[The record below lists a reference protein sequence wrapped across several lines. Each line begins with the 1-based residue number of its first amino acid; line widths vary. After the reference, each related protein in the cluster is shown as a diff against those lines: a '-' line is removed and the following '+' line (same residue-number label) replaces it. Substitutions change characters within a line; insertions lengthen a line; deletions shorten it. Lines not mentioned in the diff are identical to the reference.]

1 MSLIDKKIIDSITK
15 RGVEE
20 IIIEAEFVKL
30 LELNKPLRLKMGFDP
45 SSSDI
50 HIGHAVGLKKMR
62 QLQNLGHKCVLI
74 IGDWTARIGDPT
86 GVSVTRKMLSQSEVE
101 SNAKT
106 YLEQFFKIV
115 DIDQTEVVY
124 QSEWYGD
131 FRLENIIELTSKFTV
146 AQFLAREDFN
156 NRYKQGKPIAI
167 TEFLYPLLQAYDS
180 VAINYD
186 VEFGGIA
193 QKFNLLIGRQLQ
205 SMNGMKPQQCL
216 MVPLLVGTDGSNKMS
231 KSLNN
236 YIGIAEKPEDIYG
249 KVMSI
254 PDNLIINYLELLS
267 EFSTDEINQM
277 TQAMNLGNEN
287 PMNFKKELAKDIVSQ
302 FYTKQDA
309 INSEANFQLVIQNNE
324 IPENLESHNLTDII
338 NNKLSTILVQTSMA
352 KSNSE
357 AKRLINQG
365 AIEINGVKITKD
377 TQMNSLKQ
385 GDIFKIGKQKYFQVY
400 QKT

>member
-1 MSLIDKKIIDSITK
+1 LIDQNTIDTITK

-20 IIIEAEFVKL
+20 IIIESEFINL
-30 LELNKPLRLKMGFDP
+30 LKENNPLRLKMGFDP

-50 HIGHAVGLKKMR
+50 HLGHAVGLKKLR
-62 QLQNLGHKCVLI
+62 QLQDIGHKCILI

-86 GVSVTRKMLSQSEVE
+86 GVSATRKMLTQEEVE

-131 FRLENIIELTSKFTV
+131 FKLENVIELTSKFTV

-156 NRYKQGKPIAI
+156 KRYKQGKPIAI

-180 VAINYD
+180 VAINSD
-186 VEFGGIA
+186 VEFGGTD
-193 QKFNLLIGRQLQ
+193 QKFNLLVGRELQ

-216 MVPLLVGTDGSNKMS
+216 MVPLLVGTDGINKMS

-236 YIGIAEKPEDIYG
+236 YIGITDKPADIYG

-254 PDNLIINYLELLS
+254 PDSLIMNYLEVLS
-267 EFSTDEINQM
+267 NFNNNDIEEM
-277 TQAMNLGNEN
+277 KKAMSLGNEN
-287 PMNFKKELAKDIVSQ
+287 PMIFKKELAKDIVTQ
-302 FYTKQDA
+302 FYTIQDA
-309 INSEANFQLVIQNNE
+309 IDSELNFKMVVQGNE
-324 IPENLESHNLTDII
+324 IPENLENHNLNEMI
-338 NNKLSTILVQTSMA
+338 NSKLSNILVKTSMA

-365 AIEINGVKITKD
+365 AIELNGVKLTED
-377 TQMNSLKQ
+377 AEMNSLKD
-385 GDIFKIGKQKYFQVY
+385 GDIFKIGKQKFFQVS
-400 QKT
+400 QNA

>member
-1 MSLIDKKIIDSITK
+1 MIDQNTIDTITK

-20 IIIEAEFVKL
+20 IIIESEFINL
-30 LELNKPLRLKMGFDP
+30 LKENNPLRLKMGFDP

-50 HIGHAVGLKKMR
+50 HLGHAVGLKKLR
-62 QLQNLGHKCVLI
+62 QLQDIGHKCILI

-86 GVSVTRKMLSQSEVE
+86 GVSATRKMLTQEEVE

-131 FRLENIIELTSKFTV
+131 FKLENVIELTSKFTV

-156 NRYKQGKPIAI
+156 KRYKQGKPIAI

-180 VAINYD
+180 VAINSD
-186 VEFGGIA
+186 VEFGGTD
-193 QKFNLLIGRQLQ
+193 QKFNLLVGRELQ

-216 MVPLLVGTDGSNKMS
+216 MVPLLVGTDGINKMS

-236 YIGIAEKPEDIYG
+236 YIGITDKPEDIYG

-254 PDNLIINYLELLS
+254 PDSLIINYLEVLS
-267 EFSTDEINQM
+267 NFNNNEIEEM
-277 TQAMNLGNEN
+277 KKAMSLGNEN
-287 PMNFKKELAKDIVSQ
+287 PMIFKKELAKDIVTQ
-302 FYTKQDA
+302 FYTIQDA
-309 INSEANFQLVIQNNE
+309 IDSELNFKMVVQGNE
-324 IPENLESHNLTDII
+324 IPENLENHDLNEMI
-338 NNKLSTILVQTSMA
+338 NSKLSNILVKTSMA

-365 AIEINGVKITKD
+365 AIELNGVKLTED
-377 TQMNSLKQ
+377 AEMNSLKD
-385 GDIFKIGKQKYFQVY
+385 GDIFKIGKQKFFQVS
-400 QKT
+400 QNA

>member
-1 MSLIDKKIIDSITK
+1 MIDQNTIDTITK

-20 IIIEAEFVKL
+20 IIIESEFVNL
-30 LELNKPLRLKMGFDP
+30 LKENKPLRLKMGFDP

-50 HIGHAVGLKKMR
+50 HLGHAVGLKKLR
-62 QLQNLGHKCVLI
+62 QLQNIGHKCILI

-86 GVSVTRKMLSQSEVE
+86 GVSATRKMLTQKEVE

-124 QSEWYGD
+124 QSEWYGN
-131 FRLENIIELTSKFTV
+131 FKLENVIELTSKFTV

-180 VAINYD
+180 VAINSD
-186 VEFGGIA
+186 VEFGGID
-193 QKFNLLIGRQLQ
+193 QKFNLLVGRELQ

-216 MVPLLVGTDGSNKMS
+216 MVPLLVGTDGTNKMS

-236 YIGIAEKPEDIYG
+236 YIGITDKPEDIYG

-254 PDNLIINYLELLS
+254 PDSLIVNYLEVLS
-267 EFSTDEINQM
+267 DFNNNEIKEM
-277 TQAMNLGNEN
+277 KKAMDQGNEN
-287 PMNFKKELAKDIVSQ
+287 PMIFKKELAKDIVSQ
-302 FYTKQDA
+302 FYTIQDA
-309 INSEANFQLVIQNNE
+309 INSESNFKMVVQGNE
-324 IPENLESHNLTDII
+324 IPANLENHDLNEII
-338 NNKLSTILVQTSMA
+338 NTKLSNILVKTSMA

-365 AIEINGVKITKD
+365 AIELNGVKLTED
-377 TQMNSLKQ
+377 TEMNSLKD
-385 GDIFKIGKQKYFQVY
+385 GDIFKIGKQKFFQIS
-400 QKT
+400 QNT

>member
-1 MSLIDKKIIDSITK
+1 MIDQNTIDTITK

-20 IIIEAEFVKL
+20 IIIESEFINL
-30 LELNKPLRLKMGFDP
+30 LKENKPLRLKMGFDP

-50 HIGHAVGLKKMR
+50 HLGHAVGLKKLR
-62 QLQNLGHKCVLI
+62 QLQDIGHKCVLI

-86 GVSVTRKMLSQSEVE
+86 GVSATRKMLTQEEVE

-131 FRLENIIELTSKFTV
+131 FKLENVIELTSKFTV

-180 VAINYD
+180 VAINSD
-186 VEFGGIA
+186 VEFGGTD
-193 QKFNLLIGRQLQ
+193 QKFNLLVGRELQ

-216 MVPLLVGTDGSNKMS
+216 MVPLLVGTDGINKMS

-236 YIGIAEKPEDIYG
+236 YIGITDKPEDIYG

-254 PDNLIINYLELLS
+254 PCLL
-267 EFSTDEINQM
+267 
-277 TQAMNLGNEN
+277 
-287 PMNFKKELAKDIVSQ
+287 
-302 FYTKQDA
+302 YTSPSPRD
-309 INSEANFQLVIQNNE
+309 S
-324 IPENLESHNLTDII
+324 
-338 NNKLSTILVQTSMA
+338 
-352 KSNSE
+352 
-357 AKRLINQG
+357 
-365 AIEINGVKITKD
+365 
-377 TQMNSLKQ
+377 
-385 GDIFKIGKQKYFQVY
+385 
-400 QKT
+400 

>member
-1 MSLIDKKIIDSITK
+1 MIDQNTIDTITK

-20 IIIEAEFVKL
+20 IIIESEFVNL
-30 LELNKPLRLKMGFDP
+30 LKENKPLRLKMGFDP

-50 HIGHAVGLKKMR
+50 HLGHAVGLKKLR
-62 QLQNLGHKCVLI
+62 QLQNIGHKCILI

-86 GVSVTRKMLSQSEVE
+86 GVSATRKMLTQQEVE

-115 DIDQTEVVY
+115 DFDQTEVVY
-124 QSEWYGD
+124 QSEWYGN
-131 FRLENIIELTSKFTV
+131 FKLENVIELTSKFTV

-180 VAINYD
+180 VAINSD
-186 VEFGGIA
+186 VEFGGID
-193 QKFNLLIGRQLQ
+193 QKFNLLVGRELQ

-216 MVPLLVGTDGSNKMS
+216 MVPLLVGTDGTNKMS

-236 YIGIAEKPEDIYG
+236 YIGITDKPEDIYG

-254 PDNLIINYLELLS
+254 PDSLIVNYLEVLS
-267 EFSTDEINQM
+267 NFNNDEIEEMKKAM
-277 TQAMNLGNEN
+277 TLGREN
-287 PMNFKKELAKDIVSQ
+287 PMNFKKELAKDIVTQ
-302 FYTKQDA
+302 FHTVQDA
-309 INSEANFQLVIQNNE
+309 INSESNFKMVVQGNE
-324 IPENLESHNLTDII
+324 TPSNLEKHNISEMI
-338 NNKLSTILVQTSMA
+338 NIKLSNILVKTSMA

-365 AIEINGVKITKD
+365 AVELNGIKLTED
-377 TQMNSLKQ
+377 AEMHSLND
-385 GDIFKIGKQKYFQVY
+385 GDIFKIGKQKFFQIS
-400 QKT
+400 QNT

>member
-1 MSLIDKKIIDSITK
+1 MIDQNTIDTITK

-20 IIIEAEFVKL
+20 IIIESEFINL
-30 LELNKPLRLKMGFDP
+30 LKENKPLRLKMGFDP

-50 HIGHAVGLKKMR
+50 HLGHAVGLKKLR
-62 QLQNLGHKCVLI
+62 QLQDIGHKCVLI

-86 GVSVTRKMLSQSEVE
+86 GVSATRKMLTQEEVE

-131 FRLENIIELTSKFTV
+131 FKLENVIELTSKFTV

-180 VAINYD
+180 VAINSD
-186 VEFGGIA
+186 VEFGGTD
-193 QKFNLLIGRQLQ
+193 QKFNLLVGRDLQ
-205 SMNGMKPQQCL
+205 SMNGMKPQQWL
-216 MVPLLVGTDGSNKMS
+216 MVPLLVGTDGINKMS

-236 YIGIAEKPEDIYG
+236 YICITDKPEDIYG

-254 PDNLIINYLELLS
+254 PDSLIINYLEVLS
-267 EFSTDEINQM
+267 NFNNNEIEEM
-277 TQAMNLGNEN
+277 KKAMSLGNEN
-287 PMNFKKELAKDIVSQ
+287 PMIFKKELAKDIVTQ
-302 FYTKQDA
+302 FYTIQDA
-309 INSEANFQLVIQNNE
+309 IDSELNFKMVVQGNE
-324 IPENLESHNLTDII
+324 IPENLENHDLNEMI
-338 NNKLSTILVQTSMA
+338 NSKLSNILVKTSMA

-365 AIEINGVKITKD
+365 AIELNGVKLTED
-377 TQMNSLKQ
+377 AEMNSLKD
-385 GDIFKIGKQKYFQVY
+385 GDIFKIGKQKFFQVS
-400 QKT
+400 QNA

>member
-1 MSLIDKKIIDSITK
+1 MIDQNTIDTITK

-20 IIIEAEFVKL
+20 IIIESEFVNL
-30 LELNKPLRLKMGFDP
+30 LKENKPLRLKMGFDP

-50 HIGHAVGLKKMR
+50 HLGHAVGLKKLR
-62 QLQNLGHKCVLI
+62 QLQNIGHKCILI

-86 GVSVTRKMLSQSEVE
+86 GVSATRKMLTQEEVE

-124 QSEWYGD
+124 QSEWYGN
-131 FRLENIIELTSKFTV
+131 FKLENVIELTSKFTV

-180 VAINYD
+180 VAINSD
-186 VEFGGIA
+186 VEFGGID
-193 QKFNLLIGRQLQ
+193 QKFNLLVVRELQ

-216 MVPLLVGTDGSNKMS
+216 MVPLLVGTDGTNKMS

-236 YIGIAEKPEDIYG
+236 YIGITDKPEDIYG

-254 PDNLIINYLELLS
+254 PDSLIVNYLEVLS
-267 EFSTDEINQM
+267 DFNNNEIKEM
-277 TQAMNLGNEN
+277 KKAMDQGNEN
-287 PMNFKKELAKDIVSQ
+287 PMIFKKELAKDIVSQ
-302 FYTKQDA
+302 FYTIQDA
-309 INSEANFQLVIQNNE
+309 INSESNFKMVVQGNE
-324 IPENLESHNLTDII
+324 IPANLENHDLNEII
-338 NNKLSTILVQTSMA
+338 NIKLSNILVKTSMA

-365 AIEINGVKITKD
+365 AIELNGVKLTED
-377 TQMNSLKQ
+377 TEMNSLKE
-385 GDIFKIGKQKYFQVY
+385 GDIFKIGKQKFFQIS
-400 QKT
+400 QNT

>member
-1 MSLIDKKIIDSITK
+1 MIDQNTIDTITK

-20 IIIEAEFVKL
+20 IIIESEFINL
-30 LELNKPLRLKMGFDP
+30 LKENNPLRLKMGFDP

-50 HIGHAVGLKKMR
+50 HLGHAVGLKKLR
-62 QLQNLGHKCVLI
+62 QLQDIGHKCILI

-86 GVSVTRKMLSQSEVE
+86 GVSATRKMLTQEEVE

-131 FRLENIIELTSKFTV
+131 FKLENVIELTSKFTV

-156 NRYKQGKPIAI
+156 KRYKQGKPIAI

-180 VAINYD
+180 VAINSD
-186 VEFGGIA
+186 VEFGGTD
-193 QKFNLLIGRQLQ
+193 QKFNLLVGRELQ

-216 MVPLLVGTDGSNKMS
+216 MVPLLVGTDGINKMS

-236 YIGIAEKPEDIYG
+236 YIGITDKPADIYG

-254 PDNLIINYLELLS
+254 PDSLIMNYLEVLS
-267 EFSTDEINQM
+267 NFNNNDIEEM
-277 TQAMNLGNEN
+277 KKAMSLGNEN
-287 PMNFKKELAKDIVSQ
+287 PMIFKKELAKDIVTQ
-302 FYTKQDA
+302 FYTIQDA
-309 INSEANFQLVIQNNE
+309 IDSELNFKMVVQGNE
-324 IPENLESHNLTDII
+324 IPENLENHNLNEMI
-338 NNKLSTILVQTSMA
+338 NSKLSNILVKTSMA

-365 AIEINGVKITKD
+365 AIELNGVKLTED
-377 TQMNSLKQ
+377 AEMNSLKD
-385 GDIFKIGKQKYFQVY
+385 GDIFKIGKQKFFQVS
-400 QKT
+400 QNA

>member
-1 MSLIDKKIIDSITK
+1 MIDQNTIDTITK

-20 IIIEAEFVKL
+20 IIIESEFINL
-30 LELNKPLRLKMGFDP
+30 LKENKPLRLKMGFDP

-50 HIGHAVGLKKMR
+50 HLGHAVGLKKLR
-62 QLQNLGHKCVLI
+62 QLQDIGHKCILI

-86 GVSVTRKMLSQSEVE
+86 GVSATRKMLTQEEVE

-131 FRLENIIELTSKFTV
+131 FKLENVIELTSKFTV

-156 NRYKQGKPIAI
+156 KRYKQGKPIAI

-180 VAINYD
+180 VAINSD
-186 VEFGGIA
+186 VEFGGTD
-193 QKFNLLIGRQLQ
+193 QKFNLLVGRELQ

-216 MVPLLVGTDGSNKMS
+216 MVPLLVGTDGINKMS

-236 YIGIAEKPEDIYG
+236 YIGITDKPADIYG

-254 PDNLIINYLELLS
+254 PDSLIINYLEVLS
-267 EFSTDEINQM
+267 NFNNNEIEEM
-277 TQAMNLGNEN
+277 KKAMSLGNEN
-287 PMNFKKELAKDIVSQ
+287 PMIFKKELAKDIVTQ
-302 FYTKQDA
+302 FYTIQDA
-309 INSEANFQLVIQNNE
+309 IDSELNFKMVVQGNE
-324 IPENLESHNLTDII
+324 IPENLENHDLNEMI
-338 NNKLSTILVQTSMA
+338 NSKLSNILVKTSMA

-365 AIEINGVKITKD
+365 AIELNGVKLTED
-377 TQMNSLKQ
+377 TEMNSLKD
-385 GDIFKIGKQKYFQVY
+385 GDIFKIGKQKFFQVS
-400 QKT
+400 QNA

>member
-1 MSLIDKKIIDSITK
+1 MIDQNTIDTITK

-20 IIIEAEFVKL
+20 IIIESEFVNL
-30 LELNKPLRLKMGFDP
+30 LKENKPLRLKMGFDP

-50 HIGHAVGLKKMR
+50 HLGHAVGLKKLR
-62 QLQNLGHKCVLI
+62 QLQNIGHKCILI

-86 GVSVTRKMLSQSEVE
+86 GVSATRKMLTQEEVE

-124 QSEWYGD
+124 QSEWYGN
-131 FRLENIIELTSKFTV
+131 FKLENVIELTSKFTV

-180 VAINYD
+180 VAINSD
-186 VEFGGIA
+186 VEFGGID
-193 QKFNLLIGRQLQ
+193 QKFNLLVGRELQ

-216 MVPLLVGTDGSNKMS
+216 MVPLLVGTDGTNKMS

-236 YIGIAEKPEDIYG
+236 YIGITDKPEDIYG

-254 PDNLIINYLELLS
+254 PDSLIVNYLEVLS
-267 EFSTDEINQM
+267 DFNNNEIKEM
-277 TQAMNLGNEN
+277 KKAMDQGNEN
-287 PMNFKKELAKDIVSQ
+287 PMIFKKELAKDIVSQ
-302 FYTKQDA
+302 FYTIQDA
-309 INSEANFQLVIQNNE
+309 INSESNFKMVVQGNE
-324 IPENLESHNLTDII
+324 IPANLENHDLNEII
-338 NNKLSTILVQTSMA
+338 NIKLSNILVKTSMA

-365 AIEINGVKITKD
+365 AIELNGVKLTED
-377 TQMNSLKQ
+377 TEMNSLKE
-385 GDIFKIGKQKYFQVY
+385 GDIFKIGKQKFFQIS
-400 QKT
+400 QNT

>member
-1 MSLIDKKIIDSITK
+1 LIDQNTIDTITK

-20 IIIEAEFVKL
+20 IIIESEFVNL
-30 LELNKPLRLKMGFDP
+30 LKENKPLRLKMGFDP

-50 HIGHAVGLKKMR
+50 HLGHAVGLKKLR
-62 QLQNLGHKCVLI
+62 QLQNIGHKCILI

-86 GVSVTRKMLSQSEVE
+86 GVSATRKMLTQEEVE

-124 QSEWYGD
+124 QSEWYGN
-131 FRLENIIELTSKFTV
+131 FKLENVIELTSKFTV

-180 VAINYD
+180 VAINSD
-186 VEFGGIA
+186 VEFGGID
-193 QKFNLLIGRQLQ
+193 QKFNLLVGRELQ

-216 MVPLLVGTDGSNKMS
+216 MVPLLVGTDGTNKMS

-236 YIGIAEKPEDIYG
+236 YIGITDKPEDIYG

-254 PDNLIINYLELLS
+254 PDSLIVNYLEVLS
-267 EFSTDEINQM
+267 DFNNNEIKEM
-277 TQAMNLGNEN
+277 KKAMDQGNEN
-287 PMNFKKELAKDIVSQ
+287 PMIFKKELAKDIVSQ
-302 FYTKQDA
+302 FYTIQDA
-309 INSEANFQLVIQNNE
+309 INSESNFKMVVQGNE
-324 IPENLESHNLTDII
+324 IPANLENHDLNEII
-338 NNKLSTILVQTSMA
+338 NTKLSNILVKTSMA

-365 AIEINGVKITKD
+365 AIELNGVKLTED
-377 TQMNSLKQ
+377 TEMSSLKD
-385 GDIFKIGKQKYFQVY
+385 GDIFKIGKQKFFQIS
-400 QKT
+400 QNT

>member
-1 MSLIDKKIIDSITK
+1 MIDQNTIDTITK

-20 IIIEAEFVKL
+20 IIIESEFVNL
-30 LELNKPLRLKMGFDP
+30 LKENKPLRLKMGFDP

-50 HIGHAVGLKKMR
+50 HLGHAVGLKKLR
-62 QLQNLGHKCVLI
+62 QLQNIGHKCILI

-86 GVSVTRKMLSQSEVE
+86 GVSATRKMLTQEEVE

-124 QSEWYGD
+124 QSEWYGN
-131 FRLENIIELTSKFTV
+131 FKLENVIELTSKFTV

-180 VAINYD
+180 VAINSD
-186 VEFGGIA
+186 VEFGGID
-193 QKFNLLIGRQLQ
+193 QKFNLLVGRELQ

-216 MVPLLVGTDGSNKMS
+216 MVPLLVGTDGTNKMS

-236 YIGIAEKPEDIYG
+236 YIGITDKPEDIYG

-254 PDNLIINYLELLS
+254 PDSLIVNYLEVLS
-267 EFSTDEINQM
+267 DFNNNEIKEM
-277 TQAMNLGNEN
+277 KKAMDQGNEN
-287 PMNFKKELAKDIVSQ
+287 PMIFKKELAKDIVSQ
-302 FYTKQDA
+302 FYTIQDA
-309 INSEANFQLVIQNNE
+309 INSESNFKMVVQGNE
-324 IPENLESHNLTDII
+324 IPANLENHDLNEII
-338 NNKLSTILVQTSMA
+338 NTKLSNILVKTSMA

-365 AIEINGVKITKD
+365 AIELNGVKLTED
-377 TQMNSLKQ
+377 TEMSSLKD
-385 GDIFKIGKQKYFQVY
+385 GDIFKIGKQKFFQIS
-400 QKT
+400 QNT

>member
-1 MSLIDKKIIDSITK
+1 MIDQNTIDTITK

-20 IIIEAEFVKL
+20 IIIESEFVNL
-30 LELNKPLRLKMGFDP
+30 LKENKPLRLKMGFDP

-50 HIGHAVGLKKMR
+50 HLGHAVGLKKLR
-62 QLQNLGHKCVLI
+62 QLQNIGHKCILI

-86 GVSVTRKMLSQSEVE
+86 GVSATRKMLTQEEVE
-101 SNAKT
+101 SNAKS

-124 QSEWYGD
+124 QSEWYGN
-131 FRLENIIELTSKFTV
+131 FKLENVIELTSKFTV

-180 VAINYD
+180 VAINSD
-186 VEFGGIA
+186 VEFGGID
-193 QKFNLLIGRQLQ
+193 QKFNLLVGRELQ

-216 MVPLLVGTDGSNKMS
+216 MVPLLVGTDGTNKMS

-236 YIGIAEKPEDIYG
+236 YIGITDKPEDIYG

-254 PDNLIINYLELLS
+254 PDSLIVNYLEVLS
-267 EFSTDEINQM
+267 DFNNNEIKEM
-277 TQAMNLGNEN
+277 KKAMDQGNEN
-287 PMNFKKELAKDIVSQ
+287 PMIFKKELAKDIVSQ
-302 FYTKQDA
+302 FYTIQDA
-309 INSEANFQLVIQNNE
+309 INSESNFKMVVQGNE
-324 IPENLESHNLTDII
+324 IPANLENHDLNEII
-338 NNKLSTILVQTSMA
+338 NIKLSNILVKTSMA

-365 AIEINGVKITKD
+365 AIELNGVKLTED
-377 TQMNSLKQ
+377 TEMNSLKE
-385 GDIFKIGKQKYFQVY
+385 GDIFKIGKQKFFQIS
-400 QKT
+400 QNT

>member
-1 MSLIDKKIIDSITK
+1 LIDQNTIDTITK

-20 IIIEAEFVKL
+20 IIIESEFVNL
-30 LELNKPLRLKMGFDP
+30 LKENKPLRLKMGFDP

-50 HIGHAVGLKKMR
+50 HLGHAVGLKKLR
-62 QLQNLGHKCVLI
+62 QLQNIGHKCILI

-86 GVSVTRKMLSQSEVE
+86 GVSATRKMLTQEEVE

-124 QSEWYGD
+124 QSEWYGN
-131 FRLENIIELTSKFTV
+131 FKLENVIELTSKFTV

-180 VAINYD
+180 VAINSD
-186 VEFGGIA
+186 VEFGGID
-193 QKFNLLIGRQLQ
+193 QKFNLLVGRELQ

-216 MVPLLVGTDGSNKMS
+216 MVPLLVGTDGTNKMS

-236 YIGIAEKPEDIYG
+236 YIGITDKPEDIYG

-254 PDNLIINYLELLS
+254 PDSLIVNYLEVLS
-267 EFSTDEINQM
+267 DFNNNEIKEM
-277 TQAMNLGNEN
+277 KKAMDQGNEN
-287 PMNFKKELAKDIVSQ
+287 PMIFKKELAKDIVSQ
-302 FYTKQDA
+302 FYTIQDA
-309 INSEANFQLVIQNNE
+309 INSESNFKMVVQGNE
-324 IPENLESHNLTDII
+324 IPANLENHDLNEII
-338 NNKLSTILVQTSMA
+338 NIKLSNILVKTSMA

-365 AIEINGVKITKD
+365 AIELNGVKLTED
-377 TQMNSLKQ
+377 TEMNSLKE
-385 GDIFKIGKQKYFQVY
+385 GDIFKIGKQKFFQIS
-400 QKT
+400 QNT

>member
-1 MSLIDKKIIDSITK
+1 MIDQNTIDTITK

-20 IIIEAEFVKL
+20 IIIESEFINL
-30 LELNKPLRLKMGFDP
+30 LKENKPLRLKMGFDP

-50 HIGHAVGLKKMR
+50 HLGHAVGLKKLR
-62 QLQNLGHKCVLI
+62 QLQDIGHKCILI

-86 GVSVTRKMLSQSEVE
+86 GVSATRKMLTQEEVE

-131 FRLENIIELTSKFTV
+131 FKLENVIELTSKFTV

-156 NRYKQGKPIAI
+156 KRYKQGKPIAI

-180 VAINYD
+180 VAINSD
-186 VEFGGIA
+186 VEFGGTD
-193 QKFNLLIGRQLQ
+193 QKFNLLVGRELQ

-216 MVPLLVGTDGSNKMS
+216 MVPLLVGTDGINKMS

-236 YIGIAEKPEDIYG
+236 YIGITDKPADIYG

-254 PDNLIINYLELLS
+254 PDNIIMNYLEVLS
-267 EFSTDEINQM
+267 NFKNNEIEEM
-277 TQAMNLGNEN
+277 KKAMSLGNEN
-287 PMNFKKELAKDIVSQ
+287 PMIFKKELAKDIVTQ
-302 FYTKQDA
+302 FYTIQDA
-309 INSEANFQLVIQNNE
+309 IDSELNFKMVVQGNE
-324 IPENLESHNLTDII
+324 IPENLENHDLNEMI
-338 NNKLSTILVQTSMA
+338 NSKLSNILVKTSMA

-365 AIEINGVKITKD
+365 AIELNGVKLTED
-377 TQMNSLKQ
+377 TEMNSLKD
-385 GDIFKIGKQKYFQVY
+385 GDIFKIGKQKFFQVS
-400 QKT
+400 QNA

>member
-1 MSLIDKKIIDSITK
+1 MIDQNTIDTITK

-20 IIIEAEFVKL
+20 IIIESEFINL
-30 LELNKPLRLKMGFDP
+30 LKENKPLRLKMGFDP

-50 HIGHAVGLKKMR
+50 HLGHAVGLKKLR
-62 QLQNLGHKCVLI
+62 QLQDIGHKCILI

-86 GVSVTRKMLSQSEVE
+86 GVSATRKMLTQEEVE

-131 FRLENIIELTSKFTV
+131 FKLENVIELTSKFTV

-156 NRYKQGKPIAI
+156 KRYKQGKPIAI

-180 VAINYD
+180 VAINSD
-186 VEFGGIA
+186 VEFGGTD
-193 QKFNLLIGRQLQ
+193 QKFNLLVGRELQ

-216 MVPLLVGTDGSNKMS
+216 MVPLLVGTDGINKMS

-236 YIGIAEKPEDIYG
+236 YIGITDKPADIYG

-254 PDNLIINYLELLS
+254 PDSLIMNYLEVLS
-267 EFSTDEINQM
+267 NFNNNDIEEM
-277 TQAMNLGNEN
+277 KKAMSLGNEN
-287 PMNFKKELAKDIVSQ
+287 PMIFKKELAKDIVTQ
-302 FYTKQDA
+302 FYTIQDA
-309 INSEANFQLVIQNNE
+309 IDSELNFKMVVQGNE
-324 IPENLESHNLTDII
+324 IPENLENHNLNEMI
-338 NNKLSTILVQTSMA
+338 NSKLSNILVKTSMA

-365 AIEINGVKITKD
+365 AIELNGVKLTED
-377 TQMNSLKQ
+377 AEMNSLKD
-385 GDIFKIGKQKYFQVY
+385 GDIFKIGKQKFFQVS
-400 QKT
+400 QNA

>member
-1 MSLIDKKIIDSITK
+1 MIDQNTIDTITK

-20 IIIEAEFVKL
+20 IIIESEFINL
-30 LELNKPLRLKMGFDP
+30 LKENNPLRLKMGFDP

-50 HIGHAVGLKKMR
+50 HLGHAVGLKKLR
-62 QLQNLGHKCVLI
+62 QLQDIGHKCILI

-86 GVSVTRKMLSQSEVE
+86 GVSATRKMLTQEEVE

-131 FRLENIIELTSKFTV
+131 FKLENVIELTSKFTV

-156 NRYKQGKPIAI
+156 KRYKQGKPIAI

-180 VAINYD
+180 VAINSD
-186 VEFGGIA
+186 VEFGGTD
-193 QKFNLLIGRQLQ
+193 QKFNLLVGRELQ

-216 MVPLLVGTDGSNKMS
+216 MVPLLVGTDGINKMS

-236 YIGIAEKPEDIYG
+236 YIGITDKPADIYG

-254 PDNLIINYLELLS
+254 PDSLIMNYLEVLS
-267 EFSTDEINQM
+267 NFNNNEIEEM
-277 TQAMNLGNEN
+277 KKAMSLGNEN
-287 PMNFKKELAKDIVSQ
+287 PMIFKKELAKDIVTQ
-302 FYTKQDA
+302 FYTIQDA
-309 INSEANFQLVIQNNE
+309 IDSELNFKMVVQGNE
-324 IPENLESHNLTDII
+324 IPENLENHNLNEMI
-338 NNKLSTILVQTSMA
+338 NSKLSNILVKTSMA

-365 AIEINGVKITKD
+365 AIELNGVKLTED
-377 TQMNSLKQ
+377 AEMNSLKD
-385 GDIFKIGKQKYFQVY
+385 GDIFKIGKQKFFQVS
-400 QKT
+400 QNA

>member
-1 MSLIDKKIIDSITK
+1 MIDQNTIDTITK

-20 IIIEAEFVKL
+20 IIIESEFVNL
-30 LELNKPLRLKMGFDP
+30 LKENKPLRLKMGFDP

-50 HIGHAVGLKKMR
+50 HLGHAVGLKKLR
-62 QLQNLGHKCVLI
+62 QLQNIGHKCILI

-86 GVSVTRKMLSQSEVE
+86 GVSATRKMLTQEEVE

-124 QSEWYGD
+124 QSEWYGN
-131 FRLENIIELTSKFTV
+131 FKLENVIELTSKFTV

-180 VAINYD
+180 VAINSD
-186 VEFGGIA
+186 VEFGGID
-193 QKFNLLIGRQLQ
+193 QKFNLLVGRELQ

-216 MVPLLVGTDGSNKMS
+216 MVPLLVGTDGTNKMS

-236 YIGIAEKPEDIYG
+236 YIGITDKPEDIYG

-254 PDNLIINYLELLS
+254 PDSLIVNYLEVLS
-267 EFSTDEINQM
+267 DFNNNEIKEM
-277 TQAMNLGNEN
+277 KKAMDQGNEN
-287 PMNFKKELAKDIVSQ
+287 PMIFKKELAKDIVTQ
-302 FYTKQDA
+302 FHTVQDA
-309 INSEANFQLVIQNNE
+309 INAESNFKMVVQGNE
-324 IPENLESHNLTDII
+324 TPSNLEKHNISEMI
-338 NNKLSTILVQTSMA
+338 NIKLSNILVKTSMA

-365 AIEINGVKITKD
+365 AVELNGIKLTED
-377 TQMNSLKQ
+377 AEMHSLND
-385 GDIFKIGKQKYFQVY
+385 GDIFKIGKQKFFQIS
-400 QKT
+400 QNT

>member
-1 MSLIDKKIIDSITK
+1 MIDQNTIDTITK

-20 IIIEAEFVKL
+20 IIIESEFINL
-30 LELNKPLRLKMGFDP
+30 LKENKPLRLKMGFDP

-50 HIGHAVGLKKMR
+50 HLGHAVGLKKLR
-62 QLQNLGHKCVLI
+62 QLQDIGHKCILI

-86 GVSVTRKMLSQSEVE
+86 GVSATRKMLTQEEVE

-131 FRLENIIELTSKFTV
+131 FKLENVIELTSKFTV

-156 NRYKQGKPIAI
+156 KRYKQGKPIAI

-180 VAINYD
+180 VAINSD
-186 VEFGGIA
+186 VEFGGTD
-193 QKFNLLIGRQLQ
+193 QKFNLLVGRELQ

-216 MVPLLVGTDGSNKMS
+216 MVPLLVGTDGINKMS

-236 YIGIAEKPEDIYG
+236 YIGITDKPADIYG

-254 PDNLIINYLELLS
+254 PDSLIMNYLEVLS
-267 EFSTDEINQM
+267 NFNNNDIEEM
-277 TQAMNLGNEN
+277 KKAMSLGNEN
-287 PMNFKKELAKDIVSQ
+287 PMIFKKELAKDIVTQ
-302 FYTKQDA
+302 FYTIQDA
-309 INSEANFQLVIQNNE
+309 IDSELNFKMVVQGNE
-324 IPENLESHNLTDII
+324 IPENLENHDLNEMI
-338 NNKLSTILVQTSMA
+338 NSKLSNILVKTSMA

-365 AIEINGVKITKD
+365 AIELNGVKLTED
-377 TQMNSLKQ
+377 TEMNSLKD
-385 GDIFKIGKQKYFQVY
+385 GDIFKIGKQKFFQVS
-400 QKT
+400 QNA

>member
-1 MSLIDKKIIDSITK
+1 MIDQNTIDTITK

-20 IIIEAEFVKL
+20 IIIESEFVNL
-30 LELNKPLRLKMGFDP
+30 LKENKPLRLKMGFDP

-50 HIGHAVGLKKMR
+50 HLGHAVGLKKLR
-62 QLQNLGHKCVLI
+62 QLQNIGHKCILI

-86 GVSVTRKMLSQSEVE
+86 GVSATRKMLTQEEVE

-124 QSEWYGD
+124 QSEWYGN
-131 FRLENIIELTSKFTV
+131 FKLENVIELTSKFTV

-180 VAINYD
+180 VAINSD
-186 VEFGGIA
+186 VEFGGID
-193 QKFNLLIGRQLQ
+193 QKFNLLVGRELQ

-216 MVPLLVGTDGSNKMS
+216 MVPLLVGTDGTNKMS

-236 YIGIAEKPEDIYG
+236 YIGITDKPEDIYG

-254 PDNLIINYLELLS
+254 PDSLIVNYLEVLS
-267 EFSTDEINQM
+267 DFNNNEIKEM
-277 TQAMNLGNEN
+277 KKAMDQGNEN
-287 PMNFKKELAKDIVSQ
+287 PMIFKKELAKDIVSQ
-302 FYTKQDA
+302 FYTIQDA
-309 INSEANFQLVIQNNE
+309 INSESNFKMVVQGNE
-324 IPENLESHNLTDII
+324 IPANLENHDLNEII
-338 NNKLSTILVQTSMA
+338 NTKLSNILVKTSMA

-365 AIEINGVKITKD
+365 AIELNGVKLTED
-377 TQMNSLKQ
+377 TEMNSLKE
-385 GDIFKIGKQKYFQVY
+385 GDIFKIGKQKFFQIS
-400 QKT
+400 QNT

>member
-1 MSLIDKKIIDSITK
+1 MIDQNTIDTITK

-20 IIIEAEFVKL
+20 IIIESEFVNL
-30 LELNKPLRLKMGFDP
+30 LKENKPLRLKMGFDP

-50 HIGHAVGLKKMR
+50 HLGHAVGLKKLR
-62 QLQNLGHKCVLI
+62 QLQNIGHKCILI

-86 GVSVTRKMLSQSEVE
+86 GVSATRKMLTQEEVE

-124 QSEWYGD
+124 QSEWYGN
-131 FRLENIIELTSKFTV
+131 FKLENVIELTSKFTV

-180 VAINYD
+180 VAINSD
-186 VEFGGIA
+186 VEFGGID
-193 QKFNLLIGRQLQ
+193 QKFNLLVGRELQ

-216 MVPLLVGTDGSNKMS
+216 MVPLLVGTDGTNKMS

-236 YIGIAEKPEDIYG
+236 YIGITDKPEDIYG

-254 PDNLIINYLELLS
+254 PDSLIVNYLEVLS
-267 EFSTDEINQM
+267 NFNNDEIEEMKKAM
-277 TQAMNLGNEN
+277 TLGREN
-287 PMNFKKELAKDIVSQ
+287 PMNFKKELAKDIVTQ
-302 FYTKQDA
+302 FHTVQDA
-309 INSEANFQLVIQNNE
+309 INSESNFKMVVQGNE
-324 IPENLESHNLTDII
+324 TPSNLEKHNISEMI
-338 NNKLSTILVQTSMA
+338 NIKLSNILVKTSMA

-365 AIEINGVKITKD
+365 AVELNGIKLTED
-377 TQMNSLKQ
+377 AEMHSLND
-385 GDIFKIGKQKYFQVY
+385 GDIFKIGKQKFFQIS
-400 QKT
+400 QNT

>member
-1 MSLIDKKIIDSITK
+1 MIDQNTIDTITK

-20 IIIEAEFVKL
+20 IIIESEFINL
-30 LELNKPLRLKMGFDP
+30 LKENKPLRLKMGFDP

-50 HIGHAVGLKKMR
+50 HLGHAVGLKKLR
-62 QLQNLGHKCVLI
+62 QLQDIGHKCILI

-86 GVSVTRKMLSQSEVE
+86 GVSATRKMLTQEEVE

-131 FRLENIIELTSKFTV
+131 FKLENVIELTSKFTV

-180 VAINYD
+180 VAINSD
-186 VEFGGIA
+186 VEFGGTD
-193 QKFNLLIGRQLQ
+193 QKFNLLVGRELQ

-216 MVPLLVGTDGSNKMS
+216 MVPLLVGTDGINKMS

-236 YIGIAEKPEDIYG
+236 YIGITDKPEDIYG

-254 PDNLIINYLELLS
+254 PDSLIINYLEVLS
-267 EFSTDEINQM
+267 NFNNNEIEEM
-277 TQAMNLGNEN
+277 KKAMSLGNEN
-287 PMNFKKELAKDIVSQ
+287 PMIFKKKLAKDIVTQ
-302 FYTKQDA
+302 FYTIQDA
-309 INSEANFQLVIQNNE
+309 IDSELNFKMVVQGNE
-324 IPENLESHNLTDII
+324 IPENLENHDLNEMI
-338 NNKLSTILVQTSMA
+338 NSKLSNILVKTSMA

-365 AIEINGVKITKD
+365 AIELNGVKLTED
-377 TQMNSLKQ
+377 AEMNSLKD
-385 GDIFKIGKQKYFQVY
+385 GDIFKIGKQKFFQVS
-400 QKT
+400 QNA

>member
-1 MSLIDKKIIDSITK
+1 MIDQNTIDTITK

-20 IIIEAEFVKL
+20 IIIESEFVNL
-30 LELNKPLRLKMGFDP
+30 LKENKPLRLKMGFDP

-50 HIGHAVGLKKMR
+50 HLGHAVGLKKLR
-62 QLQNLGHKCVLI
+62 QLQNIGHKCILI

-86 GVSVTRKMLSQSEVE
+86 GVSATRKMLTQQEVE

-115 DIDQTEVVY
+115 DFDQTEVVY
-124 QSEWYGD
+124 QSEWYGN
-131 FRLENIIELTSKFTV
+131 FKLENVIELTSKFTV

-180 VAINYD
+180 VAINSD
-186 VEFGGIA
+186 VEFGGID
-193 QKFNLLIGRQLQ
+193 QKFNLLVGRELQ

-216 MVPLLVGTDGSNKMS
+216 MVPLLVGTDGTNKMS

-236 YIGIAEKPEDIYG
+236 YIGITDKPEDIYG

-254 PDNLIINYLELLS
+254 PDSLIVNYLEVLS
-267 EFSTDEINQM
+267 NFNNDEIEEMKKAM
-277 TQAMNLGNEN
+277 TLGKEN
-287 PMNFKKELAKDIVSQ
+287 PMNFKKELAKDIVTQ
-302 FYTKQDA
+302 FHTVQDA
-309 INSEANFQLVIQNNE
+309 INSESNFKMVVQGNE
-324 IPENLESHNLTDII
+324 TPSNLEKHNISEMI
-338 NNKLSTILVQTSMA
+338 NIKLSNILVKTSMA

-365 AIEINGVKITKD
+365 AVELNGIKLTED
-377 TQMNSLKQ
+377 AEMHSLND
-385 GDIFKIGKQKYFQVY
+385 GDIFKIGKQKFFQIS
-400 QKT
+400 QNT

>member
-1 MSLIDKKIIDSITK
+1 LIDQNTIDTITK

-20 IIIEAEFVKL
+20 IIIESEFINL
-30 LELNKPLRLKMGFDP
+30 LKENKPLRLKMGFDP

-50 HIGHAVGLKKMR
+50 HLGHAVGLKKLR
-62 QLQNLGHKCVLI
+62 QLQDIGHKCILI

-86 GVSVTRKMLSQSEVE
+86 GVSATRKMLTQEEVE

-131 FRLENIIELTSKFTV
+131 FKLENVIELTSKFTV

-156 NRYKQGKPIAI
+156 KRYKQGKPIAI

-180 VAINYD
+180 VAINSD
-186 VEFGGIA
+186 VEFGGTD
-193 QKFNLLIGRQLQ
+193 QKFNLLVGRELQ

-216 MVPLLVGTDGSNKMS
+216 MVPLLVGTDGINKMS

-236 YIGIAEKPEDIYG
+236 YIGITDKPADIYG

-254 PDNLIINYLELLS
+254 PDSLIMNYLEVLS
-267 EFSTDEINQM
+267 NFNNNDIEEM
-277 TQAMNLGNEN
+277 KKAMSLGNEN
-287 PMNFKKELAKDIVSQ
+287 PMIFKKELAKDIVTQ
-302 FYTKQDA
+302 FYTIQDA
-309 INSEANFQLVIQNNE
+309 IDSELNFKMVVQGNE
-324 IPENLESHNLTDII
+324 IPENLENHDLNEMI
-338 NNKLSTILVQTSMA
+338 NSKLSNILVKTSMA

-365 AIEINGVKITKD
+365 AIELNGVKLTED
-377 TQMNSLKQ
+377 TEMNSLKD
-385 GDIFKIGKQKYFQVY
+385 GDIFKIGKQKFFQVS
-400 QKT
+400 QNA